1 MSNRRT
7 LYYMPFIAATA
18 KIDLP
23 YKTDQQEAKKQ
34 AQEMFSANF
43 PQTNRLI
50 FAFDNTEI
58 ITRNFCKPLSYYTIP
73 NTFEERNN
81 EYISTTLEYS
91 VQAIEDCVIKAKI
104 KKEDITDILFVSTTG
119 LATPSMDALIINKL
133 RLNPHINRSPFFGLG
148 CGGGVSGMAKA
159 NTTAKANP
167 DAVVL
172 LVAVELCSLTLIK
185 SDYSKSN
192 FIGSSLFSDGIAAC
206 IIKGDNHGTDQP
218 FQYVASSS
226 KLYYDSLDVMGWEFQ
241 DTGFKVLFSKD
252 IPTFINEHV
261 KEDITEFLD
270 KQGLQLSDIKN
281 FIFHPGGKK
290 VLDAYTDA
298 LAVEGDFLNKTRA
311 IMNNYGNM
319 SSATVLY
326 VLEKFMTDGYEEGYA
341 LMMAMGPGFSSEMVL
356 LKLNK

>member
-1 MSNRRT
+1 
-7 LYYMPFIAATA
+7 MPYIAATA
-18 KIDLP
+18 TIDLP
-23 YKTDQQEAKKQ
+23 YKTNQQDVKKQ
-34 AQEMFSANF
+34 AHDLFSANF
-43 PQTNRLI
+43 PQTDRLI

-58 ITRNFCKPLSYYTIP
+58 ITRNFVKPLSYYGEP

-81 EYISTTLEYS
+81 DYIENALNYS
-91 VQAIEDCVIKAKI
+91 VQAIEDCVVKAGL
-104 KKEDITDILFVSTTG
+104 KKEDITDLVFVSTTG
-119 LATPSMDALIINKL
+119 LATPSIDALIINKM
-133 RLNPHINRSPFFGLG
+133 RLNPHVNRSPLWGLG

-159 NTTAKANP
+159 NMAAIANP

-206 IIKGDNHGTDQP
+206 IIKGDNHITSGNKVD
-218 FQYVASSS
+218 YIASSS
-226 KLYYDSLDVMGWEFQ
+226 KLYYDSLDVMGWDFQ

-252 IPTFINEHV
+252 IPTFIHENV
-261 KEDITEFLD
+261 KQDITEFLTNHN
-270 KQGLQLSDIKN
+270 LQLSDIKN

-298 LAVEGDFLNKTRA
+298 LGVEGDFLNKTRA
-311 IMNNYGNM
+311 VMNDNGNM

-326 VLEKFMTDGYEEGYA
+326 VLERFMREGFEDGYG

-356 LKLNK
+356 LKLTKN

>member
-1 MSNRRT
+1 
-7 LYYMPFIAATA
+7 MPFIAAVS

-23 YKTDQQEAKKQ
+23 HKIAQQEAKEQ
-34 AQEMFSANF
+34 ARAMFAENF
-43 PQTNRLI
+43 PQVDRLI
-50 FAFDNTEI
+50 HAFDNTEI
-58 ITRNFCKPLSYYTIP
+58 VTRNFCEPLSYCTVS
-73 NTFEERNN
+73 NTFEERNDD
-81 EYISTTLEYS
+81 YLEMS
-91 VQAIEDCVIKAKI
+91 VKWSVKAIEDCIAMANI
-104 KKEDITDILFVSTTG
+104 NKEDITDILFVSTTG

-133 RLNPHINRSPFFGLG
+133 RLNPHINRSPIWGLG

-159 NTTAKANP
+159 NTVAKANP

-206 IIKGDNHGTDQP
+206 IVKGDNYTDDKRVK
-218 FQYVASSS
+218 YLASSS
-226 KLYYDSLDVMGWEFQ
+226 KLYYDSLEVMGWDFK

-252 IPTFINEHV
+252 IPTFIHEHV
-261 KEDITEFLD
+261 KEDIDKFLAT
-270 KQGLQLSDIKN
+270 QGLQLSDIKN

-298 LAVEGDFLNKTRA
+298 LGVEGDFLQKTRA
-311 IMNNYGNM
+311 VMNNYGNM
-319 SSATVLY
+319 SSVTVLY
-326 VLEKFMTDGYEEGYA
+326 VLEKFMNEGFKDGYG

-356 LKLNK
+356 LKMKNS

>member
-1 MSNRRT
+1 
-7 LYYMPFIAATA
+7 MPSITA
-18 KIDLP
+18 VSKIELP
-23 YKTDQQEAKKQ
+23 HKISQQEVKEQ
-34 AQEMFSANF
+34 AQIMFSKNF

-58 ITRNFCKPLSYYTIP
+58 KTRNFCKPLSFYTSTT
-73 NTFEERNN
+73 TFEQRNL
-81 EYISTTLEYS
+81 EYINTALEYS
-91 VQAIEDCVIKAKI
+91 VQAVEDVV
-104 KKEDITDILFVSTTG
+104 KKSGISKDDITDIIFVSTSG
-119 LATPSMDALIINKL
+119 LATPSMDALIINKM
-133 RLNPHINRSPFFGLG
+133 RLNSHVRRSPLWGLG

-159 NTTAKANP
+159 NAMAMADP

-185 SDYSKSN
+185 NDYSKSN

-206 IIKGDNHGTDQP
+206 IIKGDNHGINQKVTYFD
-218 FQYVASSS
+218 ASS
-226 KLYYDSLDVMGWEFQ
+226 KLYYDSLEVMGWEFQ

-261 KEDITEFLD
+261 LEDITEFLA
-270 KQGLQLSDIKN
+270 KHKLQLSDIKN

-298 LAVEGDFLNKTRA
+298 LAVGDDFLKKTREV
-311 IMNNYGNM
+311 MNDNGNM
-319 SSATVLY
+319 SSVTVLY
-326 VLEKFMTDGYEEGYA
+326 VLEKFLSEGFNDGYG

-356 LKLNK
+356 LKMKND

>member
-1 MSNRRT
+1 
-7 LYYMPFIAATA
+7 MPFIAAIS

-23 YKTDQQEAKKQ
+23 FKTDQQEVKKQ
-34 AQEMFSANF
+34 AHEMFSVNF
-43 PQTNRLI
+43 PQTDRLI

-58 ITRNFCKPLSYYTIP
+58 ITRNFCKPLSYYAIP
-73 NTFEERNN
+73 NSFEERNRD
-81 EYISTTLEYS
+81 YQSITLTYS
-91 VQAIEDCVIKAKI
+91 VQAIEDCVVKAGISKD
-104 KKEDITDILFVSTTG
+104 DITDILFVSTTG
-119 LATPSMDALIINKL
+119 LATPSMDALIINQL
-133 RLNPHINRSPFFGLG
+133 RLNPHINRSPLFGLG

-159 NTTAKANP
+159 NTVAKANP

-206 IIKGDNHGTDQP
+206 IIKGDNYGTDQP
-218 FQYVASSS
+218 VKYIASSS
-226 KLYYDSLDVMGWEFQ
+226 KLYYDSLEVMGWEFQ

-252 IPTFINEHV
+252 IPTFIREHV
-261 KEDITEFLD
+261 KEDITEFLA
-270 KQGLQLSDIKN
+270 KQGLKLSDIKN

-298 LAVEGDFLNKTRA
+298 LAIEGDFLYKTREV
-311 IMNNYGNM
+311 MNNYGNM

-326 VLEKFMTDGYEEGYA
+326 VLEKFMHEGFENGYG